1 MIPAAT
7 APAAARPPRGGL
19 ARFARGLGALELGMN
34 SVGTLWVFGLMF
46 LICADV
52 AGRYIF
58 NAPIKAA
65 AEMVGYSIVTA
76 VFLQMAS
83 TLHRGRFTRV
93 EMLIVPLEGSRP
105 AAAHSLNALFHLIG
119 AAVFGIVT
127 WGTWP
132 KLEHAWVTN
141 EITGTPGVYTFLV
154 WPFLA
159 FIVLGAAV
167 TCVEF
172 VMQFIQAAARAAAA
186 WRGPAP
192 GDRSPWPAIAAY
204 AAGVAVIALVAAQ
217 DLTNAQIGMLGV
229 ASMMILL
236 VAGLPIG
243 IVMIVAGFVG
253 IWLIR
258 GDPGLGIRTVS
269 QSSTEYLNSYFFGV
283 VPLYVLMG
291 LLISVSDVG
300 KDTFAVARWLL
311 RRVRGGLGVATVA
324 ANALFAAV
332 TGSSIASAAVFTKI
346 ATPEM
351 LRHGYTPRF
360 SVGVVAGSSVL
371 GMLIPPSLLFI
382 VYGFLAEASVG
393 HLFLNA
399 IVPGLILAGAMALVI
414 VLLATFWPAFVGG
427 KPIDEAERGESVRS
441 AALKV
446 APVVLLVIVVLGGIY
461 GGIFTPTESGAAGAL
476 GALLIALARRKL
488 TWRQLWG
495 TMVETG
501 YVTVSILFLILGAR
515 IFGQML
521 AMSGLPQ
528 QLSALAAGA
537 GFGLEGFVLLYV
549 AIAILLGFMID
560 SVSIMVITLPF
571 AIPVVKA
578 LGGDLIWFGVV
589 AVVAVEIGLLT
600 PPFGIA
606 VYVVKSTLDDGRIA
620 LRDIF
625 SGALPFVIVMTAVVA
640 LLLAVPELSLVF
652 K

>member
-1 MIPAAT
+1 VTTTAAT
-7 APAAARPPRGGL
+7 APARPPGG
-19 ARFARGLGALELGMN
+19 AFACVARGFAALGLGMN
-34 SVGTLWVFGLMF
+34 AAGTLWMFGLMF

-52 AGRYIF
+52 AGRYLF
-58 NAPIKAA
+58 NAPIQGA

-83 TLHRGRFTRV
+83 TLHAGRFTRV
-93 EMLIVPLEGSRP
+93 ELLIEPMEATRP
-105 AAAHSLNALFHLIG
+105 AAAQSFNALFNLLG
-119 AAVFGIVT
+119 TAVFAVIV

-132 KLEHAWVTN
+132 KLEYAWTTD
-141 EITGTPGVYTFLV
+141 EITGIPGVFTFRI

-159 FIVLGAAV
+159 VIVLGAAV
-167 TCVEF
+167 TAVEF
-172 VMQFIQAAARAAAA
+172 ALRTIASLRRAASA
-186 WRGPAP
+186 WRRPAP
-192 GDRSPWPAIAAY
+192 GDRPPWPAVAAY
-204 AAGVAVIALVAAQ
+204 AAAAAALGAIAAL
-217 DLTNAQIGMLGV
+217 DLSNAQVGMLGV
-229 ASMMILL
+229 GCMVLLL

-243 IVMIVAGFVG
+243 IVMIVTGFAG

-258 GDPGLGIRTVS
+258 GDPGLGIRTLS

-300 KDTFAVARWLL
+300 RDTFAVARWLL
-311 RRVRGGLGVATVA
+311 QGVRGGLGVATVA
-324 ANALFAAV
+324 ANAVFAAV

-382 VYGFLAEASVG
+382 VYGFLAEESVG

-414 VLLATFWPAFVGG
+414 VLLATWWPAYVGG
-427 KPIDEAERGESVRS
+427 AAGGAAAEGESVRG

-446 APVVLLVIVVLGGIY
+446 APILLLVVVVLGGIY
-461 GGIFTPTESGAAGAL
+461 GGIFTPTESGAVGAL

-488 TWRQLWG
+488 TWRNLWD

-528 QLSALAAGA
+528 NLSALAAGA
-537 GFGLEGFVLLYV
+537 GFALEGFVLLYV
-549 AIAILLGFMID
+549 ALAILLGFMLD

-589 AVVAVEIGLLT
+589 AVVAIEIGLLT

-606 VYVVKSTLDDGRIA
+606 VYVVKSTLDDQRIA

-625 SGALPFVIVMTAVVA
+625 AGAFPFVIVMVLVVGLLIA
-640 LLLAVPELSLVF
+640 LPGLSLVF
-652 K
+652 R

>member
-1 MIPAAT
+1 
-7 APAAARPPRGGL
+7 
-19 ARFARGLGALELGMN
+19 MN
-34 SVGTLWVFGLMF
+34 SVGTLWIFALMF

-52 AGRYIF
+52 AGRYLF
-58 NAPIKAA
+58 SAPIKGA

-83 TLHRGRFTRV
+83 TLRAGRFTRV
-93 EMLIVPLEGSRP
+93 EILIEPLEARRP
-105 AAAHSLNALFHLIG
+105 GAAYAFNTVYHLVG
-119 AAVFGIVT
+119 AAVFGVIA

-132 KLEHAWVTN
+132 KLADAWRYD
-141 EITGTPGVYTFLV
+141 EITGTPGVFVFLI

-159 FIVLGAAV
+159 AIVFGAAV
-167 TCVEF
+167 TALEF
-172 VMQFIQAAARAAAA
+172 LLQLLGSAARTAAA
-186 WRGPAP
+186 WRAQAQ
-192 GDRSPWPAIAAY
+192 WPAL
-204 AAGVAVIALVAAQ
+204 GVALGMLAMVGAFIFFAS
-217 DLTNAQIGMLGV
+217 LTNAQIGLAGV
-229 ASMMILL
+229 ACMVLLL

-243 IVMIVAGFVG
+243 VVMIVTGFAG

-258 GDPGLGIRTVS
+258 GDPGLGVRTLS

-291 LLISVSDVG
+291 LLISSSEVG
-300 KDTFAVARWLL
+300 RDTFAVARWALA
-311 RRVRGGLGVATVA
+311 RVRGGLGVATVA
-324 ANALFAAV
+324 ANAVFAAV

-351 LRHGYTPRF
+351 LHHGYTPRF

-382 VYGFLAEASVG
+382 VYGFLAEQSVG
-393 HLFLNA
+393 DLFLA
-399 IVPGLILAGAMALVI
+399 GVLPGLVLAAAFSAMI
-414 VLLATFWPAFVGG
+414 VLVATFWPAQVGG
-427 KPIDEAERGESVRS
+427 QQGVQETTEDVRS
-441 AALKV
+441 VALKL
-446 APVVLLVIVVLGGIY
+446 APIVILIVIVLGGIY

-476 GALLIALARRKL
+476 GALLIALARRRLGWRKL
-488 TWRQLWG
+488 WD

-537 GFGLEGFVLLYV
+537 GFGLVGFVLLYV
-549 AIAILLGFMID
+549 ALAVVLGFMLD

-600 PPFGIA
+600 PPFGIS
-606 VYVVKSTLDDGRIA
+606 VYVVKSTLDDQRIA

-625 SGALPFVIVMTAVVA
+625 AGAFPFVVCMALVT
-640 LLLAVPELSLVF
+640 LLLVFVPQLSLAF
-652 K
+652 R

>member
-1 MIPAAT
+1 MSTTTPAGR
-7 APAAARPPRGGL
+7 PADV
-19 ARFARGLGALELGMN
+19 FARLERAYAVLELGMN
-34 SVGTLWVFGLMF
+34 SVGTLWVFALMF

-52 AGRYIF
+52 AGRYLF
-58 NAPIKAA
+58 NAPIKGA

-83 TLHRGRFTRV
+83 ALRAGRFTRV
-93 EMLIVPLEGSRP
+93 ELLIEPLETSRP
-105 AAAHSLNALFHLIG
+105 AAAYAVN
-119 AAVFGIVT
+119 AVFNLLGTAVFAVVV

-132 KLEHAWVTN
+132 KLQYAWTTG
-141 EITGTPGVYTFLV
+141 EITGTPGVFTFRI

-159 FIVLGAAV
+159 AIVSGAAV
-167 TCVEF
+167 TCGEF
-172 VMQFIQAAARAAAA
+172 ALRFVRAVQRAAGA
-186 WRGPAP
+186 WRRPAP
-192 GDRSPWPAIAAY
+192 GGRSPWPAIAAY
-204 AAGVAVIALVAAQ
+204 GSAAALAALVGAH
-217 DLTNAQIGMLGV
+217 DLSNLQYGLLGV
-229 ASMMILL
+229 AAMILFL
-236 VAGLPIG
+236 LAGLPIG
-243 IVMIVAGFVG
+243 VAMIVAGFMG

-258 GDPGLGIRTVS
+258 GDPALGIRTVS

-291 LLISVSDVG
+291 LLVSSSDVG
-300 KDTFAVARWLL
+300 RDTFAVARWLL
-311 RRVRGGLGVATVA
+311 RGVRGGLGVATVA

-382 VYGFLAEASVG
+382 VYGFLAEESVG

-414 VLLATFWPAFVGG
+414 VLLATFRPAAVGG
-427 KPIDEAERGESVRS
+427 TVSPAGEQPESVRS
-441 AALKV
+441 AALKIM
-446 APVVLLVIVVLGGIY
+446 PIVLLVVVVLGGIY

-488 TWRQLWG
+488 DWRTLWG

-501 YVTVSILFLILGAR
+501 FVTVAILFLILGAR

-528 QLSALAAGA
+528 QLSALAAA
-537 GFGLEGFVLLYV
+537 SGFGLSGFVLLYIAL
-549 AIAILLGFMID
+549 AIVLGCMLD

-571 AIPVVKA
+571 VLPVVKA

-589 AVVAVEIGLLT
+589 AVVAIEIGLLT
-600 PPFGIA
+600 PPFGIS
-606 VYVVKSTLDDGRIA
+606 VYVVKSTLDDQRVT
-620 LRDIF
+620 LHEIF
-625 SGALPFVIVMTAVVA
+625 AGAFPFVIVMVLVT
-640 LLLAVPELSLVF
+640 LLLVAVPQLSLVF
-652 K
+652 R

>member
-1 MIPAAT
+1 MNSA
-7 APAAARPPRGGL
+7 
-19 ARFARGLGALELGMN
+19 GALWILA
-34 SVGTLWVFGLMF
+34 LML

-52 AGRYIF
+52 GGRYLF
-58 NAPIKAA
+58 SAPIKGA

-83 TLHRGRFTRV
+83 TLRAGRFTRV
-93 EMLIVPLEGSRP
+93 EMLIEPLEARRP
-105 AAAHSLNALFHLIG
+105 AAGHAFNAVYHLVG
-119 AAVFGIVT
+119 AAVFAVIT

-132 KLEHAWVTN
+132 KLADAWTN
-141 EITGTPGVYTFLV
+141 DEITGTPGVFVFLI

-159 FIVLGAAV
+159 VIVLGAAV
-167 TCVEF
+167 TGIEF
-172 VMQFIQAAARAAAA
+172 LIQFFGSAARAAGA
-186 WRGPAP
+186 WRT
-192 GDRSPWPAIAAY
+192 RTQWPALGIAFAVL
-204 AAGVAVIALVAAQ
+204 AALAGLIFFL
-217 DLTNAQIGMLGV
+217 DLSNAQTGLFAVGCMV
-229 ASMMILL
+229 VLL

-243 IVMIVAGFVG
+243 VTMIVVGFGG

-258 GDPGLGIRTVS
+258 GDPGLGMRTLS

-291 LLISVSDVG
+291 LLIGSSDVG
-300 KDTFAVARWLL
+300 RDTFAVARWLL
-311 RRVRGGLGVATVA
+311 AGVRGGLGVATVA
-324 ANALFAAV
+324 ANAVFAAV

-346 ATPEM
+346 AAPEM

-382 VYGFLAEASVG
+382 VYGFLAEQSVG
-393 HLFLNA
+393 DLFLA
-399 IVPGLILAGAMALVI
+399 GIVPGLILAAGMAGAI
-414 VLLATFWPAFVGG
+414 VVLATFWPAAVGG
-427 KPIDEAERGESVRS
+427 RAAGEYEAESIRS
-441 AALKV
+441 AALKLSPIV
-446 APVVLLVIVVLGGIY
+446 ALIVIVLGGIY
-461 GGIFTPTESGAAGAL
+461 GGIFTPTESAAAGAL
-476 GALLIALARRKL
+476 GALAIAGARRTL
-488 TWRQLWG
+488 SWRRLWD
-495 TMVETG
+495 TTVEAG

-528 QLSALAAGA
+528 SLSALAAGA
-537 GFGLEGFVLLYV
+537 GFGLAGFVLLYV
-549 AIAILLGFMID
+549 ALAIVLGFMLD

-600 PPFGIA
+600 PPFGIS
-606 VYVVKSTLDDGRIA
+606 VYVVKSTLDDQRIG

-625 SGALPFVIVMTAVVA
+625 AGAFPFVVVMALVT
-640 LLLAVPELSLVF
+640 LLLVAVPQLSLLF